1 MKKLLTLSLIITS
14 STLINSVYI
23 YGFSELN
30 QEEPKEC
37 IIHIPN
43 YVPTNSNFFQAINA
57 KSKDKTETFASI
69 LNFFEQ
75 NKNSFYLSTFNYPLA
90 DKEQAEK
97 FAKVLAIKAQEANRF
112 VPVIA
117 SSQFIKPS
125 HLGFIRQITIK
136 DGPTLQERVLVDQK
150 TKKVIFIEDWVD
162 IGGQILPGS
171 FAAVNAIVEKNGHWY
186 FTGSYLYETNPTD
199 TKTEESIMEMFKMT
213 YENMLT
219 FLKNEDVE
227 AVYQQLRHY

>member
-1 MKKLLTLSLIITS
+1 MNEKNIALSLILLFFIS
-14 STLINSVYI
+14 LISTHALP
-23 YGFSELN
+23 ELD
-30 QEEPKEC
+30 QEKSKEC
-37 IIHIPN
+37 IIPIPN
-43 YVPTNSNFFQAINA
+43 YVQTNSNFFQEINA
-57 KSKDKTETFASI
+57 KSKDKTETFTSI

-75 NKNSFYLSTFNYPLA
+75 NKNSYYLFTFNYPLA

-117 SSQFIKPS
+117 SSEFIEPS

-162 IGGQILPGS
+162 IVGQILPGS
-171 FAAVNAIVEKNGHWY
+171 FAAVNAITEKNNQWY
-186 FTGSYLYETNPTD
+186 FTGSYLYETNPIN
-199 TKTEESIMEMFKMT
+199 KETEESITEMVKMT

-227 AVYQQLRHY
+227 AVYKQLRHY